1 MTTHT
6 PTQFPI
12 HTQASAPPDS
22 QAPLAQA
29 VADWGI
35 VPNLMGV
42 LATAPSAISAYNALH
57 GLFMA
62 TSLSN
67 EEKTVVWQSIN
78 IEHQCHYCVPAHTAM
93 ANMMKIDQA
102 VISALNLKTRLPNEK
117 LEALRSTTLQLV
129 RNRGILTAQEVTSFL
144 AAGYSQKN
152 LLEIIVGIAQ
162 KTISNYTNHLAQTPL
177 DDFAKPFAT
186 MAQG

>member
-22 QAPLAQA
+22 QAPLAKA
-29 VADWGI
+29 VVDWGM

-42 LATAPSAISAYNALH
+42 LASAPSAISAYNALH

-102 VISALNLKTRLPNEK
+102 VISALNLKTRLHNEK
-117 LEALRSTTLQLV
+117 LESLRATTLQLV
-129 RNRGILTAQEVTSFL
+129 RNRGVLTVREVASFL

-186 MAQG
+186 MAQ